1 MKLAL
6 VTGGFRRLGGA
17 IAARLAADGW
27 TLALH
32 GHSDT
37 EPEAG
42 LELGDWRGFTA
53 ELADPDAVAA
63 LVPRVADAFGTVP
76 SLLVNSASR
85 FEWDDAASATPATL
99 AEHHAVNAAAPVILA
114 LALGKAGDRG
124 SVVNILDQR
133 VRNPNGD
140 QLSYILSKG
149 ALWAATRTLASAL
162 APAIRVN
169 AVAPGQTIATPD
181 QTATQVERV
190 RAAMPLETLPQPADI
205 ADAVIW
211 LSGAHAIT
219 GQTIFVDGG
228 ANLRGFE
235 RDFSFF

>member
-32 GHSDT
+32 GHSEL

-42 LELGDWRGFTA
+42 LELGDWRGFAA
-53 ELADPDAVAA
+53 ELAEPEAVAQ
-63 LVPRVADAFGTVP
+63 LMPRVVDAFGAVP

-85 FEWDDAASATPATL
+85 FAWDDAATATAATL

-114 LALGKAGDRG
+114 LALKQAGGAG

-149 ALWAATRTLASAL
+149 ALWTATRTLASAL
-162 APAIRVN
+162 APQLRVN
-169 AVAPGQTIATPD
+169 SVAPGQTIATPS
-181 QTATQVERV
+181 QSPAQVERV
-190 RAAMPLETLPQPADI
+190 RAAMPLETLPRPADI
-205 ADAVIW
+205 ADAVVW
-211 LSGAHAIT
+211 LAGASAVT